1 MRAKSKFRSV
11 FRNKS
16 HDNTL
21 SGICTVAAITINPRA
36 LRRYTSMVS
45 ERISLSVNGP
55 IGLADMTT
63 TSSVTQKF
71 GSSG

>member
-1 MRAKSKFRSV
+1 MREKLKFRSV

-21 SGICTVAAITINPRA
+21 SGICTVAAITINQRG

-45 ERISLSVNGP
+45 ERISQSVNGP

-63 TSSVTQKF
+63 PSSVTQKS